1 MKIKQT
7 LALLSAAF
15 VLMLGAF
22 TFSVQPVAAQ
32 TCGGVDTSIITCDDN
47 EYTCDDGTTVPSADS
62 ACSDGSVP
70 RALVENTGL
79 WQVLLLAINI
89 LTGLIAVAALGG
101 LIWGA
106 VMYTSAGGN
115 VEQTKKAM
123 GIITNVVIGV
133 LAYGLMFAGLN
144 FLIPGGVFN

>member
-7 LALLSAAF
+7 LIFLSAAF
-15 VLMLGAF
+15 VFTLGLFAF
-22 TFSVQPVAAQ
+22 NTQQVAAQ
-32 TCGGVDTSIITCDDN
+32 CGEVQTSIINCDID
-47 EYTCDDGTTVPSADS
+47 EDAEG
-62 ACSDGSVP
+62 
-70 RALVENTGL
+70 VEATGL
-79 WQVLLLAINI
+79 WSVLLLVINI

>member
-7 LALLSAAF
+7 LILLSAAF
-15 VLMLGAF
+15 IFALGL
-22 TFSVQPVAAQ
+22 FSVNAQPVAAQ
-32 TCGGVDTSIITCDDN
+32 SCGEVETSIINCDIDEN
-47 EYTCDDGTTVPSADS
+47 AEG
-62 ACSDGSVP
+62 
-70 RALVENTGL
+70 VEATGL
-79 WQVLLLAINI
+79 WSVLLLVINI

-101 LIWGA
+101 LIYGA

-133 LAYGLMFAGLN
+133 VAYGLMFAGLN